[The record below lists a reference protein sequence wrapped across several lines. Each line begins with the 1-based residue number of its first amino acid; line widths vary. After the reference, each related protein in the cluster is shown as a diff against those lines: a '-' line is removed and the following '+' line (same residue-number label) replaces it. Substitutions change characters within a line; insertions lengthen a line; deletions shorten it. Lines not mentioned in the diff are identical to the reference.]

1 MAEMRTFTVTARRM
15 KNGRWAI
22 SNEELGAYSQVSR
35 LDQIEEEM
43 REALAYLAGINENEI
58 EISIQPELDE
68 SVSTALEHLI
78 AARNAE
84 QAATANTKEIS
95 ANTVRLLRNQG
106 YSMRDIGTLLGVSH
120 QRVSQLAAA

>member
-1 MAEMRTFTVTARRM
+1 MTARRM

-43 REALAYLAGINENEI
+43 REALAYLAGIEETEV
-58 EISIQPELDE
+58 EISVEPELDE
-68 SVSTALEHLI
+68 SVSVALDRLI

-84 QAATANTKEIS
+84 RDATANTRAIS
-95 ANTVRLLRNQG
+95 AATVRLLRDRG
-106 YSMRDIGTLLGVSH
+106 YSTRDIGALLGVSH
-120 QRVSQLAAA
+120 QRVSQLAVA

>member
-1 MAEMRTFTVTARRM
+1 MRTFTVTARRM

>member
-1 MAEMRTFTVTARRM
+1 MRSFTVTARRM

-43 REALAYLAGINENEI
+43 REALAYLAGIEETEV
-58 EISIQPELDE
+58 EISVEPELDE
-68 SVSTALEHLI
+68 PVSVALDRLV

-84 QAATANTKEIS
+84 RDATANTRTIS
-95 ANTVRLLRNQG
+95 AATVQLLRDRG
-106 YSMRDIGTLLGVSH
+106 YSMRDIGALLGVSH
-120 QRVSQLAAA
+120 QRVSQLAVA

>member
-1 MAEMRTFTVTARRM
+1 MRSFTVTARRM

-43 REALAYLAGINENEI
+43 REALAYLAGIEETEV
-58 EISIQPELDE
+58 EISVEPELDE
-68 SVSTALEHLI
+68 PVSIALDRLV

-84 QAATANTKEIS
+84 RDATANTRTIS
-95 ANTVRLLRNQG
+95 AATVQLLRDRG
-106 YSMRDIGTLLGVSH
+106 YSMRDIGALLGVSH
-120 QRVSQLAAA
+120 QRVSQLAVA

>member
-1 MAEMRTFTVTARRM
+1 MRSFTVTARRM

-43 REALAYLAGINENEI
+43 REALAYLAGIEETEV
-58 EISIQPELDE
+58 EISVEPELDE
-68 SVSTALEHLI
+68 SVSIALDRLV

-84 QAATANTKEIS
+84 RDATANTRTIS
-95 ANTVRLLRNQG
+95 AATVRLLRDRG
-106 YSMRDIGTLLGVSH
+106 YSMRDIGALLGVSH
-120 QRVSQLAAA
+120 QRVSQLAVA

>member
-1 MAEMRTFTVTARRM
+1 MRSFTVTARRM

-43 REALAYLAGINENEI
+43 REALAYLAGIEETEV
-58 EISIQPELDE
+58 EISVEPELDE
-68 SVSTALEHLI
+68 SVSVALDRLV

-84 QAATANTKEIS
+84 RDATANTRTIS
-95 ANTVRLLRNQG
+95 AATVRLLRDRG
-106 YSMRDIGTLLGVSH
+106 YSMRDIGALLGVSH
-120 QRVSQLAAA
+120 QRVSQLAVV

>member
-1 MAEMRTFTVTARRM
+1 MRSFTVTARRM

-43 REALAYLAGINENEI
+43 REALAYLAGIEETEV
-58 EISIQPELDE
+58 EISVEPELDE
-68 SVSTALEHLI
+68 SVSVALDRLI

-84 QAATANTKEIS
+84 RDATANTRTIS
-95 ANTVRLLRNQG
+95 AATVRLLRDRG
-106 YSMRDIGTLLGVSH
+106 YSTRDIGALLGVSH
-120 QRVSQLAAA
+120 QRVSQLAVA

>member
-1 MAEMRTFTVTARRM
+1 MRSFTVTARRM

-43 REALAYLAGINENEI
+43 REALAYLAGIEETEV
-58 EISIQPELDE
+58 EISVEPELDE
-68 SVSTALEHLI
+68 PVSIALDRLV

-84 QAATANTKEIS
+84 RDATANTRTIS
-95 ANTVRLLRNQG
+95 AATVHLLRDRG
-106 YSMRDIGTLLGVSH
+106 YSMRDIGALLGVSH
-120 QRVSQLAAA
+120 QRVSQLAVA

>member
-1 MAEMRTFTVTARRM
+1 MRSFTVTARRM

-43 REALAYLAGINENEI
+43 REALAYLAGIEETEV
-58 EISIQPELDE
+58 EISVEPELDE
-68 SVSTALEHLI
+68 SVSVALDRLV

-84 QAATANTKEIS
+84 RDATANTRTIS
-95 ANTVRLLRNQG
+95 AATVRLLRDRG
-106 YSMRDIGTLLGVSH
+106 YSMRDIGALLGVSH
-120 QRVSQLAAA
+120 QRVSQLAVA